1 MEEPFKLF
9 QFIFENLET
18 QNSGLFGPVY
28 HGGSWDGIKP
38 IRTNGRGALGVGAY
52 FTPKQNKA
60 LNYATEAGGLVI
72 EAYLK
77 IQKPLKIYSTKGGE
91 HPVVEALVALG
102 VDLNKARNLVEKQ
115 EEKFG
120 YIGSQIK
127 TLALSKGYD
136 ALFQY
141 FDNEL
146 NEIVVWDK
154 SQVIVPAVKKH

>member
-1 MEEPFKLF
+1 MAEPFKLF
-9 QFIFENLET
+9 QFLFENTE
-18 QNSGLFGPVY
+18 QDNNGLFGPVY

-52 FTPKQNKA
+52 FTPRHGKA
-60 LNYATEAGGLVI
+60 LMYATESGGSVI

-77 IQKPLKIYSTKGGE
+77 IKKPLKIHSTKGGE

-102 VDLNKARNLVEKQ
+102 VEVNKARNLVEKQ

-120 YIGSQIK
+120 YVGSQIK
-127 TLALSKGYD
+127 SLAATKGYD

-141 FDNEL
+141 FDGEL
-146 NEIVVWDK
+146 NEIVIWDK
-154 SQVIVPAVKKH
+154 TQVVVAPKNQ